1 MVPGIAGRLPFSL
14 GSTQDWDSEKPRT
27 TTTSSSSR
35 VLVVPTAVVM
45 FAEVGFVVVVVIIVL
60 VVVMIIALLLLSAER
75 SQSALHLFGCL
86 VLGESIRWTGKKCCQ
101 RSGVA
106 GSYLVQ

>member
-1 MVPGIAGRLPFSL
+1 
-14 GSTQDWDSEKPRT
+14 
-27 TTTSSSSR
+27 
-35 VLVVPTAVVM
+35 M

-106 GSYLVQ
+106 GSFLVQ